1 MRTRVG
7 LFYLV
12 RVFIKVEGNI
22 KEPKTFK
29 EQIEIL
35 KSRQLTI
42 DNDEEAINILK
53 KVNYY

>member
-1 MRTRVG
+1 M
-7 LFYLV
+7 
-12 RVFIKVEGNI
+12 EGNI